1 MASLVQTT
9 AFLTTEAEARALCA
23 ATGTDLGGVGS
34 YQNKGACKK
43 KFPPTCLHLLK
54 LLTNILLL
62 PPSLFGSPVAVRVLR
77 RCFGS
82 LVHFA
87 IHFPTHRHV
96 RQWQVRRQALL

>member
-54 LLTNILLL
+54 LL
-62 PPSLFGSPVAVRVLR
+62 
-77 RCFGS
+77 
-82 LVHFA
+82 H
-87 IHFPTHRHV
+87 
-96 RQWQVRRQALL
+96 